1 MQYLARRNQGTRMF
15 KQIARSLLWV
25 FIWLSGAVVILF
37 LVLFISSISVPVKLP
52 SIHVYTGSWDA
63 FASAAGT
70 WVIENDKS
78 AHPMQT
84 TEIFCRRSEMQCA
97 ASQAEVT
104 DSGHLFLSTYK
115 YNVTKWDE
123 NIIKYINTDAVCVD
137 YSYTIERESK
147 RVFGTRKTKSAAD
160 GCSIASPGPLNL
172 ILMDG
177 FKVSNELSQEAVQK
191 VSPFGWLGLGLWS
204 AFISFRL
211 WHVWR
216 RQTPRMIEA

>member
-1 MQYLARRNQGTRMF
+1 MF
-15 KQIARSLLWV
+15 KQLARSLLWV

-37 LVLFISSISVPVKLP
+37 TVIFIASIVVPVKLP
-52 SIHVYTGSWDA
+52 GIHVYTGSWNA
-63 FASAAGT
+63 FVSATGT

-84 TEIFCRRSEMQCA
+84 TEIFCYRAEMQCRS
-97 ASQAEVT
+97 SQAEVT
-104 DSGHLFLSTYK
+104 DSEHLFLSTYK
-115 YNVTKWDE
+115 YDILKWDN
-123 NIIKYINTDAVCVD
+123 NIIKYVNTEAMCVD

-147 RVFGTRKTKSAAD
+147 RVFGTRKTKTATD

-191 VSPFGWLGLGLWS
+191 VSPFGWIGLGLWS

-216 RQTPRMIEA
+216 RQRLRTIEA